1 MVGNSEANNF
11 DENYTNYQLN
21 RSQLRKFIRKVYL
34 RHAASLCTGKT
45 IDFGCGVGEHLS
57 YLDSGSIGLEVNE
70 ATVNYCKSINLP
82 VSLYNPNEDLYTLTQ
97 IAPGRFQTILI
108 SHVLE
113 HLINPE
119 EILKKLLNS
128 ASRLKIDRLVIIVPQ
143 EKGFAS
149 DITHKTFIDYDFFKK
164 KNLLTFEDWHVSKSG
179 TFPFPGL
186 GKLFI
191 YNEFFIVFD
200 RIPL

>member
-1 MVGNSEANNF
+1 MVGNTKACSF

-21 RSQLRKFIRKVYL
+21 RSQLRKFVRKVYL
-34 RHAASLCTGKT
+34 RHAASLCKGKT

-57 YLDSGSIGLEVNE
+57 YLEPGSIGLEVNE

-82 VSLYNPNEDLYTLTQ
+82 VSLYNPHEDLYTLTQ
-97 IAPGRFQTILI
+97 IPPERFKTILI

-113 HLINPE
+113 HLANPE

-128 ASRLKIDRLVIIVPQ
+128 ASRLKIERIVIIVPQ

-149 DITHKTFIDYDFFKK
+149 DITHKTFIDYQFFKK
-164 KNLLTFEDWHVSKSG
+164 NNFLTLQDWQVSKSG
-179 TFPFPGL
+179 TFPVPGL
-186 GKLFI
+186 GKFFI

-200 RIPL
+200 RILL